1 MKTKHYLSS
10 YIAKLV
16 KTRELVATGNSM
28 KEQKRLLLEL
38 DEVSRVGREFG
49 TFAVTKVDVSRFS
62 VKKLIPFII
71 EVRQRTSSYQ
81 SAQFVELI
89 HPGLDGEVEFTEEFY
104 EISEF
109 GAKTEEAVL
118 LEKEDEFILQY
129 GRWIQ
134 GMINNKLSEIL
145 KSNAYYMAKVEET
158 EAEEQEFSRWMKNF
172 DIKHS
177 QVDLQ
182 YLFDT
187 AFNPFKRII
196 DPHLAI
202 NPSPSF
208 QRDLVW
214 SVDMKQDFIDSILRG
229 LPLGMFYVNDN
240 IHDLTL
246 GEGCGRLLWDG
257 KQRFHAI
264 KSFYDGEFPVFYAGK
279 WLHYSEMKKVFDV
292 AMRSTLVGLMTSNY
306 DTLEKIIEGYVMIN
320 SKQVKHSDEDLEKAK
335 ATLLENRPNEFKF

>member
-1 MKTKHYLSS
+1 MKTNHYLSS
-10 YIAKLV
+10 YIAKLNDT
-16 KTRELVATGNSM
+16 KELVAMGNSI

-38 DEVSRVGREFG
+38 DEVSCVEREFG
-49 TFAVTKVDVSRFS
+49 SFPVTKVDISRFS

-71 EVRQRTSSYQ
+71 ESRQRTSSYQ
-81 SAQFVELI
+81 SARFVELI
-89 HPGLDGEVEFTEEFY
+89 HPGLDGEVEFKEEFY
-104 EISEF
+104 EIS
-109 GAKTEEAVL
+109 GLGSRTEEAVL

-134 GMINNKLSEIL
+134 SIIKDKLSEIR
-145 KSNAYYMAKVEET
+145 KSNEYYMAKVEET
-158 EAEEQEFSRWMKNF
+158 DVEEQKLARWMKNF

-177 QVDLQ
+177 QVELQ

-187 AFNPFKRII
+187 AFNPFKKII

-240 IHDLTL
+240 INDLTL

-279 WLHYSEMKKVFDV
+279 WLHYSEIKKVFGT
-292 AMRSTLVGLMTSNY
+292 AMRSTTVGLMTSEY

-335 ATLLENRPNEFKF
+335 ATLLEKRPNEFKF